1 MEETK
6 AIEEVSTPTETD
18 MSEED
23 IWGEDSTPETD
34 YEETEETEE
43 AADTEGT
50 EETETEDIAPAETY
64 KIKVLGKEKEMTLEE
79 LIASA
84 QKGEDYDR
92 IKGVNDELAE
102 FIPALGIFKELAE
115 KNGMSVTEYISKV
128 NENLQAQKI
137 RTRAEEIIEEDG
149 LDEETAER
157 IARLE
162 LEKEE
167 KQTEEVIPDPE
178 ADFDREYSELLRK
191 ANISAIP
198 DDIAEKMNAYIAD
211 GLSLSESYYAA
222 KADIATEQQ
231 RNAEQLNKN
240 RNNTTGSARGR
251 GKVAADENI
260 AALMN
265 G

>member
-1 MEETK
+1 MEEIN
-6 AIEEVSTPTETD
+6 AIEVDTPIETEAD
-18 MSEED
+18 ED
-23 IWGEDSTPETD
+23 IWGEDSMPETD

-64 KIKVLGKEKEMTLEE
+64 KIKVLGEEKEMTLDE

-84 QKGEDYDR
+84 QKGADYDR
-92 IKGVNDELAE
+92 VKGQV
-102 FIPALGIFKELAE
+102 KELKDSMAVLE
-115 KNGMSVTEYISKV
+115 GLAKENGMSLAEYMGKV
-128 NENLQAQKI
+128 NESLQAQKI
-137 RTRAEEIIEEDG
+137 RTRAEEIIEEEG

-178 ADFDREYSELLRK
+178 ADFDREYNELLRK